1 MYYDNQVT
9 LYCGYE
15 YDDQKRICLP
25 DGFIAEKH
33 QKISYKIEWEHS
45 VPAENFGRAF
55 TEWREG
61 HPLCVDNK
69 GKSFKG
75 RKCAEKVN
83 KTYRYMQ
90 SDMYNLFP
98 AVGSVNAARS
108 NTQSYL
114 EFNLLLE
121 RVRQK

>member
-1 MYYDNQVT
+1 MMTKKDMSPRWIYSRET
-9 LYCGYE
+9 S
-15 YDDQKRICLP
+15 KR
-25 DGFIAEKH
+25 
-33 QKISYKIEWEHS
+33 SYKIEWEHS

-121 RVRQK
+121 RVRQKRW